1 MLKKSF
7 WMKFKEL
14 FKAQYY
20 VAAKIETTETTIDGY
35 HFKDTAIVPYFV
47 GEMIEITNIQED
59 IHKLVL
65 ITTMKD
71 ISNV

>member
-14 FKAQYY
+14 FKTQYY
-20 VAAKIETTETTIDGY
+20 VAAKVEVTETTIAGY
-35 HFKDTAIVPYFV
+35 CFKDTAIVPYFV
-47 GEMIEITNIQED
+47 GEMVDISNIQD
-59 IHKLVL
+59 VNKLVL

-71 ISNV
+71 ISNG

>member
-14 FKAQYY
+14 FKTQYY
-20 VAAKIETTETTIDGY
+20 VAAKVEVTETTIDGY
-35 HFKDTAIVPYFV
+35 CFKDTAIVPYFV
-47 GEMIEITNIQED
+47 GEMVDISNIRD
-59 IHKLVL
+59 VNKLVL

-71 ISNV
+71 ISNG

>member
-14 FKAQYY
+14 FKTQYY
-20 VAAKIETTETTIDGY
+20 VAAKVEVTETTIDGY
-35 HFKDTAIVPYFV
+35 CFKDTAIVPYFL
-47 GEMIEITNIQED
+47 GEMVDITNVQD
-59 IHKLVL
+59 VTKFVL
-65 ITTMKD
+65 ITTMRD

>member
-14 FKAQYY
+14 FKTQYY
-20 VAAKIETTETTIDGY
+20 VAAKVEVTETTIDGY
-35 HFKDTAIVPYFV
+35 CFKDTAIVPYFV
-47 GEMIEITNIQED
+47 GEMVEISNAKDVT
-59 IHKLVL
+59 KLVL

-71 ISNV
+71 ISNG

>member
-14 FKAQYY
+14 FKTQYY
-20 VAAKIETTETTIDGY
+20 AAAKVEITETIIDGY
-35 HFKDTAIVPYFV
+35 CFKDTTIVPYFI
-47 GEMIEITNIQED
+47 GEMVEITNIQED

-71 ISNV
+71 ISNG

>member
-14 FKAQYY
+14 FKTQYY
-20 VAAKIETTETTIDGY
+20 VAAKVEVTETTVDGY
-35 HFKDTAIVPYFV
+35 CFKDTAIVPYFV
-47 GEMIEITNIQED
+47 GEMVDITNIQD
-59 IHKLVL
+59 VNKLVL

>member
-14 FKAQYY
+14 FKTQYY
-20 VAAKIETTETTIDGY
+20 VAAKVEITETIIDGY
-35 HFKDTAIVPYFV
+35 CFKDTAIVPYFV
-47 GEMIEITNIQED
+47 GEMVEITGIQD
-59 IHKLVL
+59 VNKFVL
-65 ITTMKD
+65 ITTMRD

>member
-14 FKAQYY
+14 FKTQYY
-20 VAAKIETTETTIDGY
+20 VAAKVEITETTIDNY
-35 HFKDTAIVPYFV
+35 YFKDTAIVPYFL
-47 GEMIEITNIQED
+47 GEMVDITNIQED
-59 IHKLVL
+59 IHELVL

-71 ISNV
+71 ISNG

>member
-7 WMKFKEL
+7 WMKFKDL
-14 FKAQYY
+14 FKTQYY
-20 VAAKIETTETTIDGY
+20 VAAKVEKVQTVVAGHT
-35 HFKDTAIVPYFV
+35 FKDTTITPYFLGDMV
-47 GEMIEITNIQED
+47 DITNIQED

>member
-14 FKAQYY
+14 FKTQYY
-20 VAAKIETTETTIDGY
+20 VAAKVEITETTIDGY
-35 HFKDTAIVPYFV
+35 RFKDTAIVPYFV
-47 GEMIEITNIQED
+47 GEMVEITNIQD
-59 IHKLVL
+59 VNKLVL
-65 ITTMKD
+65 ITTTKD

>member
-14 FKAQYY
+14 FKTQYY
-20 VAAKIETTETTIDGY
+20 VAAKVEITETTIDNY
-35 HFKDTAIVPYFV
+35 HFKDTAIVPYFL
-47 GEMIEITNIQED
+47 GEMVEITNIQED

-71 ISNV
+71 ISNG

>member
-14 FKAQYY
+14 FKTQYY
-20 VAAKIETTETTIDGY
+20 VAAKIETGENLVSDYVFKET
-35 HFKDTAIVPYFV
+35 KIVPYFL
-47 GEMIEITNIQED
+47 GEMVDITNIQD
-59 IHKLVL
+59 VNKFVL
-65 ITTMKD
+65 ITTMRD

>member
-14 FKAQYY
+14 FKTQYY
-20 VAAKIETTETTIDGY
+20 VAAKVEITETIIDGY
-35 HFKDTAIVPYFV
+35 CFKDTAIVPYFV
-47 GEMIEITNIQED
+47 GEMLEITNIQED

>member
-14 FKAQYY
+14 FKTQYY
-20 VAAKIETTETTIDGY
+20 VAAKVEVTETTIDGY
-35 HFKDTAIVPYFV
+35 CFKDTAIVPYFV
-47 GEMIEITNIQED
+47 GEMVDISNIQD
-59 IHKLVL
+59 VNKLVL

-71 ISNV
+71 ISNG

>member
-14 FKAQYY
+14 FKTQYY
-20 VAAKIETTETTIDGY
+20 VAAKVEITETVIDGY
-35 HFKDTAIVPYFV
+35 SFKDTAIVPYFV
-47 GEMIEITNIQED
+47 GEMVEITNIQED
-59 IHKLVL
+59 MHKLVL

-71 ISNV
+71 ISNG

>member
-20 VAAKIETTETTIDGY
+20 VAAKVEITETTIDGY
-35 HFKDTAIVPYFV
+35 NFKDTAIVPYFL
-47 GEMIEITNIQED
+47 GEMVD
-59 IHKLVL
+59 ISNFQDVTKIVL

-71 ISNV
+71 ISNG

>member
-14 FKAQYY
+14 FKTQYY
-20 VAAKIETTETTIDGY
+20 VAAKVEITETTIDGY
-35 HFKDTAIVPYFV
+35 CFKDTAIVPYFV
-47 GEMIEITNIQED
+47 GEMVDITNVQED